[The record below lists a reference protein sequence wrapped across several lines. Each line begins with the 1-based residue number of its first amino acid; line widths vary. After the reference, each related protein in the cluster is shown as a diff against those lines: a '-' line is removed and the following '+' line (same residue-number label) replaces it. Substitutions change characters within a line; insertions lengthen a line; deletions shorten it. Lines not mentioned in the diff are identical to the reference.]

1 MNSLPGEAVAPGSV
15 HRSLPALSPAANP
28 HGSRHLP
35 VSGAPRSVLGNLGS
49 LRPGMAEVS
58 PSLRGGVTS
67 SPDLPA
73 AAISVQR
80 AEGLPALLAAAWC
93 AFEYAL
99 QALRGAED
107 HAGPLLPAF
116 VLAAAAAADGRD
128 AVAAAG
134 PFPGP
139 GSPLAGSMASPAAAD
154 VADQVARLSLALFT
168 RLRAAA
174 AAGGGPACAA
184 AAARA
189 GRMHE
194 LLAPPG

>member
-1 MNSLPGEAVAPGSV
+1 VLRAQD
-15 HRSLPALSPAANP
+15 
-28 HGSRHLP
+28 LP
-35 VSGAPRSVLGNLGS
+35 VLLTAAYGAF
-49 LRPGMAEVS
+49 
-58 PSLRGGVTS
+58 
-67 SPDLPA
+67 D
-73 AAISVQR
+73 
-80 AEGLPALLAAAWC
+80 C
-93 AFEYAL
+93 AL

-128 AVAAAG
+128 AVAAASS
-134 PFPGP
+134 FPGP
-139 GSPLAGSMASPAAAD
+139 GSPLTENMTSPAVAE
-154 VADQVARLSLALFT
+154 VADQVAGLSLALSA

>member
-1 MNSLPGEAVAPGSV
+1 
-15 HRSLPALSPAANP
+15 
-28 HGSRHLP
+28 
-35 VSGAPRSVLGNLGS
+35 VL
-49 LRPGMAEVS
+49 
-58 PSLRGGVTS
+58 
-67 SPDLPA
+67 
-73 AAISVQR
+73 R
-80 AEGLPALLAAAWC
+80 AEDFPAVLAAAYG
-93 AFEYAL
+93 AFECAL

-134 PFPGP
+134 SFPGP
-139 GSPLAGSMASPAAAD
+139 GSPLTGNMTSPAAAE
-154 VADQVARLSLALFT
+154 VADQVAGLSRALVI
-168 RLRAAA
+168 RLRELA

-189 GRMHE
+189 ACIYE